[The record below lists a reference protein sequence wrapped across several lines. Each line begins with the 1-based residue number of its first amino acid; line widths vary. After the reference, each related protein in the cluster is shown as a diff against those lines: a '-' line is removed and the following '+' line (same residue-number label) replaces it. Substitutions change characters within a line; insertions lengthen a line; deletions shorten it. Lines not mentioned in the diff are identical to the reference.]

1 MHHTGFKEG
10 LMLVIGGAKSGK
22 SRFAL
27 DTCNRNREKRIF
39 LATARA
45 EDQEMEER
53 IRRHQAERGPEWVTV
68 EEPLDVAAKIS
79 ALDNQDAVILVDCLT
94 LWLNNL
100 FMRYGEDQDR
110 INQEIDGLAKQLA
123 CLRGAVVVVTNEV
136 GTGIVPDNPLVRRYR
151 DTAGFTN
158 QRIAAVARKV
168 VQIVAGIPIMLKD
181 E

>member
-1 MHHTGFKEG
+1 MELSGFKEG

-27 DTCNRNREKRIF
+27 DTCNRNRGKRIF
-39 LATARA
+39 LATARS
-45 EDQEMEER
+45 EDPEMEDR
-53 IRRHQAERGPEWVTV
+53 IRRHQSERGPEWVTI
-68 EEPLDVAAKIS
+68 EEPLNVAAKIS
-79 ALDNQDAVILVDCLT
+79 ALDNKETVILLDCLT

-100 FMRYGEDQDR
+100 FMRYGEDQNR

-123 CLRGAVVVVTNEV
+123 CLRGAVVVVANEV
-136 GTGIVPDNPLVRRYR
+136 GSGIVPNNPLARRYR

-158 QRIAAVARKV
+158 QRIAAVARNV